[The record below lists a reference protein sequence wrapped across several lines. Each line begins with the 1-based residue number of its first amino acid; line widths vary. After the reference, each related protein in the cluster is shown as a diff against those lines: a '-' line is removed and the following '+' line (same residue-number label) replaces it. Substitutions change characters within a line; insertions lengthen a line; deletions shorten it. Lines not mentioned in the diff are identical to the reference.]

1 MLLVAAARVPNL
13 AAARSPMGAANVG
26 SSGIL
31 NSPATRARPGPDLVW
46 RGGYAASVWNSGC
59 VSGRFTD
66 ALVLYVCWYACMHSA
81 SVL

>member
-13 AAARSPMGAANVG
+13 AAAGSPMGAANVG

-46 RGGYAASVWNSGC
+46 RGGYAASVWNSGWGDLGPRITW
-59 VSGRFTD
+59 VNGGGGVGSEPRSG
-66 ALVLYVCWYACMHSA
+66 AH
-81 SVL
+81 